1 MTSGTDR
8 ADEVLGYWFG
18 PAPEVTSAYLGP
30 RTALWFAGA
39 PETDAEVRARFG
51 DLVAAA
57 ARGELAA
64 WEADARS
71 CLALVVLLDQFSLN
85 LHRDDRRGFDQS
97 AQAIPISLR
106 ALERGFDR
114 QVTPPERMFFYMPLE
129 HAEDLDLQRRSVA
142 LFAALLA
149 ELPPAE
155 RALMADFHRYA
166 VLHLEVVERFGRFPD
181 RNPFYGRP
189 HTPEEAEYMA
199 QGGPPF

>member
-1 MTSGTDR
+1 MAPPDR
-8 ADEVLGYWFG
+8 HAEVLEFWFG
-18 PAPEVTSAYLGP
+18 PAPEVTSAYLEP
-30 RTALWFAGA
+30 RTALWFGGA
-39 PETDAEVRARFG
+39 PETDAGIRARFG

-64 WEADARS
+64 WEADARR
-71 CLALVVLLDQFSLN
+71 CLALVVLLDQLSLN

-97 AQAIPISLR
+97 AQAIPIALR

-129 HAEDLDLQRRSVA
+129 HAEDLPLQRRSVA
-142 LFAALLA
+142 CFQALLD

-181 RNPFYGRP
+181 RNPFYARP
-189 HTPEEAEYMA
+189 DTPEEAEYMA